1 MNYFILIAVTLPA
14 RSICCN
20 GILSSFYFHL
30 LHFFSPLFQFSSLND
45 TQVSFFIFK
54 HIFETVQDLWIYQH
68 FRMTHLVLQH
78 WKFCLVTLFPLNPR
92 LKSVAK
98 KIFFQQLNGS
108 LEEALP
114 IIVIICA
121 TFKMQINK
129 MKHLGFPK
137 TEL

>member
-98 KIFFQQLNGS
+98 EKFFS
-108 LEEALP
+108 
-114 IIVIICA
+114 A
-121 TFKMQINK
+121 TEWVLRRSIANYSYNMCNF
-129 MKHLGFPK
+129 
-137 TEL
+137 